1 MALSVLNGVERGLR
15 LDVALRGAPRGMSR
29 RDRAWVHELV
39 YGVSRLRGR
48 LDHLIGRRVHGGIGR
63 LDPAVLGL
71 LRLGAYQV
79 LYMDSVP
86 RYAAVSQTVS
96 LARQTVGRGPGGL
109 VNAVLRGV
117 GEDGDGPERFPRAE
131 DDPLGYLSTWGSH
144 PRWLVARWLER
155 WSVEKVSAL
164 VEANN
169 RPPAL
174 YLVPLDRSPRQAAVD
189 LTAAGVGAEPV
200 GGGTDCLRLSA
211 GTHPVEALA
220 VLPSIIQDPG
230 ANLVVQ
236 FLGAAQ
242 GMKVADLCAAP
253 GGKALAL
260 SRRVSYILAADRSE
274 VRMHMLRDNVKR
286 TGGAVGAVVADARR
300 PPVEAVDMVLLDV
313 PCTGTGTLRRHPD
326 GRWRL
331 SPESVVTLARVQ
343 EDLLEAAA
351 ELVAPGGLLVY
362 STCTLEPEENE
373 EQLESFLGRHP
384 EFTIEP
390 FADGGAELAARIDG
404 RGHLVIL
411 PQDTGFDG
419 AFAGRM
425 RRCA

>member
-1 MALSVLNGVERGLR
+1 MLDGVERGLR
-15 LDVALRGAPRGMSR
+15 LDVALRGASKGMSR

-48 LDHLIGRRVHGGIGR
+48 LDHLLERRVHGGIGR
-63 LDPAVLGL
+63 LDPAVLGI
-71 LRLGAYQV
+71 LRLGAYQI

-86 RYAAVSQTVS
+86 QYAAVSQTVR
-96 LARQTVGRGPGGL
+96 LAKQTAGKGPAGL

-155 WSVEKVSAL
+155 WSVEEVSAL

-174 YLVPLDRSPRQAAVD
+174 YLVPLDRSPTEAAAT
-189 LTAAGVGAEPV
+189 LTAAGIGTEVVGR
-200 GGGTDCLRLSA
+200 GTDCLRISR
-211 GTHPVEALA
+211 GTDPVEALA
-220 VLPSIIQDPG
+220 VLPAIIQDPG

-236 FLGAAQ
+236 FLGEAQ

-286 TGGAVGAVVADARR
+286 TGGAVGAVVADARH
-300 PPVEAVDMVLLDV
+300 PPVQAVDMVLLDV

-331 SPESVVTLARVQ
+331 SPGSVVALARAQ
-343 EDLLEAAA
+343 RDLLEAAA
-351 ELVAPGGLLVY
+351 ELVTPGGLLVY
-362 STCTLEPEENE
+362 STCTLEQEENE
-373 EQLESFLGRHP
+373 EQIESFLGRHP
-384 EFTIEP
+384 EFTLEP
-390 FADGGAELAARIDG
+390 SSNRAAELSERLDS
-404 RGHLVIL
+404 RGHLLVL